1 MLKNQINYFKSND
14 WKIKGLEKT
23 AKKIFIFE
31 DFKSAFTWMTCI
43 AIEAEKTDHHPEWKN
58 VYNKISV
65 VLSTHDKGKLT
76 SKDFFLA
83 KFMDIEFER
92 YR

>member
-1 MLKNQINYFKSND
+1 
-14 WKIKGLEKT
+14 
-23 AKKIFIFE
+23 
-31 DFKSAFTWMTCI
+31 MTCI
-43 AIEAEKTDHHPEWKN
+43 AIEAEKTDHHPEWTN